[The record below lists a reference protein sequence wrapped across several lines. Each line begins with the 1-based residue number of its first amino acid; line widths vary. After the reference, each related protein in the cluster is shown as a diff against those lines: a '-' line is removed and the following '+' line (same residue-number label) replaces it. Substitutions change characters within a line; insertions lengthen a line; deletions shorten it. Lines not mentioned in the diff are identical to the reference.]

1 MLPKGFSPALILL
14 LCFAFCI
21 PNFLFALVKNAILGL
36 FVLTMRTTYI
46 LLDIFHCSKFN
57 FFLFLSNCF
66 LNNERLIQIFYL
78 YNFACIIRLNIT
90 VVIDLYN
97 KSVLPGS

>member
-46 LLDIFHCSKFN
+46 LLDIFHCSKFI
-57 FFLFLSNCF
+57 FFF
-66 LNNERLIQIFYL
+66 
-78 YNFACIIRLNIT
+78 
-90 VVIDLYN
+90 V
-97 KSVLPGS
+97 